1 MSSAGRLIGS
11 VTWAVTWAALLLAAA
26 QPARADD
33 GVPNYNVKPECSFT
47 QSVIPA
53 PENQKECMKEEQAAR
68 TKLQQNW
75 TKYPSADRAEC
86 AAESSTGGSPSYVDL
101 LTCLEMT
108 ADARALQR
116 KARSGQ

>member
-1 MSSAGRLIGS
+1 MSSGARAIRS
-11 VTWAVTWAALLLAAA
+11 AMWSALLLAATA
-26 QPARADD
+26 QAARAQD
-33 GVPNYNVKPECSFT
+33 GVPNYNVKPECTFT
-47 QSVIPA
+47 QSAILA
-53 PENQKECMKEEQAAR
+53 PENQTECMKEEHAAR
-68 TKLQQNW
+68 AKLQQNW
-75 TKYPSADRAEC
+75 TKYPSADRSEC